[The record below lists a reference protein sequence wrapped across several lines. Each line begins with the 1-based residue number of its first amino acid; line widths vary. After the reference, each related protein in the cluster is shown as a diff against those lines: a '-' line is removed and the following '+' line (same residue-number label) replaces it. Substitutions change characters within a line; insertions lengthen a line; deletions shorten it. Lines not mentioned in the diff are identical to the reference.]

1 MNAIEL
7 LVHDHETV
15 KKLLNELS
23 ETTERALKKRSELLG
38 RLELELV
45 LHTAIEEDILY
56 PAIRDSGGKE
66 ELKMYY
72 EAKEEHRT
80 VDSPGP
86 SRPQAH
92 PPGHRA
98 VRRPGQGAQGTP
110 GAPHRGGGGRAVPA
124 RPAIARRRRP
134 QATRPG
140 HAAAQER
147 AEGAP
152 GKTGGL
158 RHARRRPRLARGTP
172 AGTWPRWPGRRGQG
186 HLPAGTRGLL
196 RRGRQR
202 CRRQP
207 GRAHQPAAPAARAG
221 AAGRGA
227 AARAPSTRSP

>member
-80 VDSPGP
+80 VDSLVLPDL
-86 SRPQAH
+86 SA
-92 PPGHRA
+92 
-98 VRRPGQGAQGTP
+98 
-110 GAPHRGGGGRAVPA
+110 PA
-124 RPAIARRRRP
+124 RTPCSSPAGSRCSRNSWSTTSRRRR
-134 QATRPG
+134 ASCSR
-140 HAAAQER
+140 
-147 AEGAP
+147 AP
-152 GKTGGL
+152 GNCSTPPPSSNS
-158 RHARRRPRLARGTP
+158 ARP
-172 AGTWPRWPGRRGQG
+172 
-186 HLPAGTRGLL
+186 
-196 RRGRQR
+196 
-202 CRRQP
+202 CS
-207 GRAHQPAAPAARAG
+207 
-221 AAGRGA
+221 
-227 AARAPSTRSP
+227 STRKS